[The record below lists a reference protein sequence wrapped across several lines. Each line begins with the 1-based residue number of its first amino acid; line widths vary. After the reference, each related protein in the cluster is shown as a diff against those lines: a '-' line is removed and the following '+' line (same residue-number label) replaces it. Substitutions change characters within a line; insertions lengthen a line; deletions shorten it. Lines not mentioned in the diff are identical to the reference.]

1 MERES
6 LSGGIEPLGADLV
19 IPALALAFAAYFF
32 VSIDDLG
39 WEAKANGVIIGWTLV
54 ALIAAQILR
63 VGVRV
68 ARGSADLGFH
78 RLFLPRDA
86 FWKRL
91 GLVAIT
97 VVFVVT
103 LKWLGV
109 TLGLFLGLLASLYL
123 LGIRKPR
130 VLIAVPGVTAAAV
143 YVLFIAILDSAFPH
157 GPIEILIAALLR

>member
-6 LSGGIEPLGADLV
+6 LSGGVEPLGADLV

-39 WEAKANGVIIGWTLV
+39 WEAKANGVIIGWALV

-63 VGVRV
+63 VGLRV

>member
-19 IPALALAFAAYFF
+19 IPSLALAFAAYFF

-130 VLIAVPGVTAAAV
+130 VLIAVPGVSAAAV

>member
-39 WEAKANGVIIGWTLV
+39 WEAKANGVIIGWALV